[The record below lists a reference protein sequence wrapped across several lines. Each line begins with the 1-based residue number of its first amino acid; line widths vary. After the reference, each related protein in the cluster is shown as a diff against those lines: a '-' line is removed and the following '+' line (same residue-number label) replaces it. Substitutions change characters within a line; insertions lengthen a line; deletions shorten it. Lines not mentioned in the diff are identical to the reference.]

1 MISEYMCRRR
11 LLIILLLLV
20 GLHAYGQLPLPQLP
34 PTLTRPADRA
44 DYLAVHFYD
53 GMDWNDPVM
62 TSSGNM
68 MQDWANFLSVL
79 PHCSPEGRDSAIV
92 SMIHSIPASLVP
104 VYADMAD
111 GYLFATDSELCDE
124 VEYLK
129 VLNALATHPAVNEA
143 YRSGLVSR
151 LEYLSKCA
159 PGTTAADIIVE
170 SLDGTAEYSLGSLR
184 GMADEILLV
193 FYDPDCEDCHAVLD
207 ELANGISWKSLTAS
221 GKLIVVKAE
230 ITDET
235 DALYPILT
243 VPSLYHLSG
252 AGLEVKAR
260 NIPLSG
266 LRLMP

>member
-1 MISEYMCRRR
+1 MPDMNRRC
-11 LLIILLLLV
+11 LIIILLLLV

-34 PTLTRPADRA
+34 STLTRPADRA

-62 TSSGNM
+62 TSSENM

-79 PHCSPEGRDSAIV
+79 PHCSPDGRDSAIV
-92 SMIHSIPASLVP
+92 SIVHSIPVSLVP

-124 VEYLK
+124 VAYLK
-129 VLNALATHPAVNEA
+129 VLKALSTHPAVDEA
-143 YRSGLVSR
+143 YRSGQVSR

-159 PGTTAADIIVE
+159 PGTKAADIMVE
-170 SLDGTAEYSLGSLR
+170 SLDGADTYSLGSLD
-184 GMADEILLV
+184 GAAQEILLV
-193 FYDPDCEDCHAVLD
+193 FYDPDCDDCHVVLD
-207 ELANGISWKSLTAS
+207 ELANGIGWKSLIAS
-221 GKLIVVKAE
+221 GRLLVVKAE

-235 DALYPILT
+235 DSLYPILT
-243 VPSLYHLSG
+243 VPSLYLLSG
-252 AGLEVKAR
+252 TGLEVKIR
-260 NIPLSG
+260 NIPLSD

>member
-1 MISEYMCRRR
+1 M
-11 LLIILLLLV
+11 LLLLV

-34 PTLTRPADRA
+34 STITRPADRA
-44 DYLAVHFYD
+44 DYIALHFYD

-79 PHCSPEGRDSAIV
+79 PHCSSDGRDSAIV

-124 VEYLK
+124 VTYLN
-129 VLNALATHPAVNEA
+129 VLDALSTHPAVDKA
-143 YRSGLVSR
+143 YRSVLVSR
-151 LEYLSKCA
+151 FEYLSKCA
-159 PGTTAADIIVE
+159 PGTMATDIIVK
-170 SLDGTAEYSLGSLR
+170 SLDGTDTYSLGSLR
-184 GMADEILLV
+184 GKAHDILLV

-207 ELANGISWKSLTAS
+207 ELANGIGWKSLIMS
-221 GKLIVVKAE
+221 GRLLVVKAE

-235 DALYPILT
+235 DALYPVLT

-252 AGLEVKAR
+252 TGLEVKAR
-260 NIPLSG
+260 NIPLSD